1 MDYKKIRKRIM
12 IIGVIGIIVLTSFL
26 LINNQIQVYALSDNL
41 DESSE
46 TLKKIYN
53 ENDDLFE
60 QNDLVSNG
68 LRSIGMGV
76 LSFIVKIAASAN
88 NLFEKSFGMLNFTKY
103 GPVKEWLQE
112 WRVVWVAL
120 LCASLGWLGITLAFN
135 SDKKPKFV
143 SNICVAILVVTSMS
157 WMISQMNT
165 LISREVRNDI
175 LDETQENVVYDMLGN
190 NVHDLLYIDQ
200 VAGLENLNKK
210 NADGVKYANIK
221 TPLTKETWKALK
233 VNEVVFP
240 DDVKDESKIIMEYYK
255 TDLYDENGKT
265 KTVLT
270 ECYDG
275 VAWTDLLNTYYY
287 RYSFDWLAAF
297 LEMLSFA
304 LVLIFFSYK
313 VVRTCYEIVFEQ
325 LLAYLYSPNASNGQ
339 KALKILDS
347 IKNSYIVIM
356 LCIVSVKLDLIVT
369 EFISGRSW
377 SGFIKGIFLFFT
389 ALAIIDGPNI
399 VQKITGEDV
408 GLSDGMQK
416 AMSVMYGTSMV
427 AKAGKVAFGA
437 GKSVASHT
445 ANLGRTVAGAG
456 KQGAAEGAFGKA
468 AGAASGTSAMSE
480 NNNESSN
487 DNLNQ
492 DVGASMNND
501 EQNNTNSESNSLNSN
516 DEVNQNQDASQS
528 ESVNA
533 DASKGASS
541 SEQLDGNVNA
551 SGVGKNM
558 NDESVASTN
567 PDKAKE
573 DTLNGLDPMNG
584 TSSGIDN
591 TSKMDADL
599 DNKNAEMNFSSNS
612 NSRGVLNREFSFGNN
627 GKTSTDNNVKGS
639 SSSGPLSNGSSS
651 NGFSSGN
658 TSGTSKNSIIGNNTK
673 HINHLDKQVFNE
685 NKEGDK

>member
-1 MDYKKIRKRIM
+1 M

-103 GPVKEWLQE
+103 GAVKEWLQE

-287 RYSFDWLAAF
+287 RYAFDWLSAI

-369 EFISGRSW
+369 EFISVRSW

-516 DEVNQNQDASQS
+516 DEVNQNQDANQS

-584 TSSGIDN
+584 TSSGMDN

-612 NSRGVLNREFSFGNN
+612 NSRGVLNKEFSFGNN

>member
-287 RYSFDWLAAF
+287 RYSFDWLSAI

-416 AMSVMYGTSMV
+416 AMSVMYGTSMA

-445 ANLGRTVAGAG
+445 ANLGRRVAGAG
-456 KQGAAEGAFGKA
+456 KQGAAEGAFGKDV
-468 AGAASGTSAMSE
+468 GAASGTSAMSE

-516 DEVNQNQDASQS
+516 DEVNQNQDANQS
-528 ESVNA
+528 ESGNADA
-533 DASKGASS
+533 DASKGAS

-584 TSSGIDN
+584 TSSGMDN

-599 DNKNAEMNFSSNS
+599 DNKNEEMFSSNS
-612 NSRGVLNREFSFGNN
+612 NSGGVLNKEFSFGNN
-627 GKTSTDNNVKGS
+627 GKTTTDNNVKGS
-639 SSSGPLSNGSSS
+639 SKSGSSS
-651 NGFSSGN
+651 NDFSSGN
-658 TSGTSKNSIIGNNTK
+658 TSGTRKNSSIGNNVK

-685 NKEGDK
+685 SKEGDK